1 MKKFCIILLTSLGL
15 ISASFGQT
23 ATRMTD
29 SLRTL
34 LKSSKNDTNRVII
47 LNTLAAYLIIGDDY
61 DSSLMVSN
69 EALLLSERLGYQAG
83 KASSLRKQ
91 GVARIQTGEYARA
104 LECLLQSLRINETL
118 NNREEIFKLQ
128 NNIGNLYYS
137 QGNYENALSW
147 FMKAYA
153 HEKEDGLTNAN
164 IGNTYLSKNDFISA
178 RIYLKKALEIYSSK
192 NDQNGVSDMLSNL
205 GTIHEIK
212 NELDSALKYYEQ
224 SLKIK
229 IEIQDLQGQADIMGG
244 IGDVKMK
251 QKKYA
256 EAIEYQNGSI
266 SIAME
271 IGYLVSAQE
280 SEKRLYELFEIT
292 RDTIQAYLHYKK
304 HIFIRDQIYNELQ
317 IKQITKAEM
326 NFDFAKKNAIE
337 EAIHSEEIKHQ
348 KTQRNIFIVGFA
360 VILLFSTFLFRTFK
374 KTQRQKRI
382 IEEQKR
388 IVEEHQK
395 EVSDNL
401 DYAAKLQRAMLP
413 SQEYINQSFPENM
426 VTFFP
431 RDTVSGDFF
440 YNYRDERGIYF
451 GVADATGHGISASL
465 TASLINSLLNEIIV
479 ERKIES
485 PEMILDALKLETIKG
500 LNQIGSNEERKD
512 GADISL
518 CRIINM
524 QLQCSCAN
532 NPIYIIRDK
541 NLIEIKGDKFP
552 IGKHIVDLPFTLK
565 TFDLQKGDLIFSFS
579 DGLSDQF
586 GGPKNKKLMSKNFK
600 NWLVELSP
608 LEMTQIKIELECR
621 FNNWKGPEGH
631 QTDDVTI
638 FGVRV

>member
-1 MKKFCIILLTSLGL
+1 MKKFCIISISLLGL
-15 ISASFGQT
+15 ISATFGQT
-23 ATRMTD
+23 TTRMTD

-91 GVARIQTGEYARA
+91 GVARIQSGEYARA

-137 QGNYENALSW
+137 QGNYESALSW

-153 HEKEDGLTNAN
+153 QKKDDAFTNEN
-164 IGNTYLSKNDFISA
+164 VGITYLAEKNYKLALVFLEKAMKLYSQKDDDSGVSNTMNGIGT
-178 RIYLKKALEIYSSK
+178 IYEYQGSYGQALE
-192 NDQNGVSDMLSNL
+192 
-205 GTIHEIK
+205 
-212 NELDSALKYYEQ
+212 YYFQ
-224 SLKIK
+224 ALKIK
-229 IEIQDLQGQADIMGG
+229 EDIKDIQGQIDALSGISDIY
-244 IGDVKMK
+244 IK
-251 QKKYA
+251 QKKYNQ
-256 EAIEYQNGSI
+256 AILNENKSLMM
-266 SIAME
+266 AKE
-271 IGYLVSAQE
+271 IGYLSSMQK
-280 SEKRLYELFEIT
+280 SEDRLHKAYDALGLKDKAFE
-292 RDTIQAYLHYKK
+292 HYKK
-304 HIFIRDQIYNELQ
+304 YILIKNEIYSEEETKKTIR
-317 IKQITKAEM
+317 AEM
-326 NFDFAKKNAIE
+326 NFDFDKQ
-337 EAIHSEEIKHQ
+337 EAISKALHVEEIKHQ
-348 KTQRNIFIVGFA
+348 QTQRNIFIFGF
-360 VILLFSTFLFRTFK
+360 ILILVFSTFLFRSFK
-374 KTQRQKRI
+374 KTQRQKNI

-388 IVEEHQK
+388 VVEEHQK

-401 DYAAKLQRAMLP
+401 SYAAKLQRAMLP

-440 YNYRDERGIYF
+440 YNYRDEKSIYF

-485 PEMILDALKLETIKG
+485 PEMILNALKLETVKS
-500 LNQIGSNEERKD
+500 LNQIGANEERKD

-524 QLQCSCAN
+524 RLECSCAN

-586 GGPKNKKLMSKNFK
+586 GGPKNKKIMSKNFK
-600 NWLVELSP
+600 SWLIELSS
-608 LEMTQIKIELECR
+608 LEMPQIKMELECR
-621 FNNWKGPEGH
+621 FHNWKGPQGS

-638 FGVRV
+638 FGVRI